1 MRVIK
6 SLCLFGGLAAV
17 IGACFESPEYPNT
30 PKISFES
37 VVFIET
43 NADDTLT
50 LSISFQDGDGDL
62 GLPDDN
68 ADPRY
73 DAAPFNRFT
82 YAIKTRSAGGFE
94 KGVVPLRFNPD
105 DAATYRLE
113 ALDVIRPTFANH
125 GTILSDNDLDN
136 PDYYNSMPADVYP
149 FSCVN
154 YGGENPISIY
164 VLESD
169 NLVDASFEIS
179 DTTVVPGDRVFK
191 VVGRFFRE
199 SNPNT
204 ANIDVVFE
212 YAPDNDGQWKTFN
225 FATDNPTKNCASSFN
240 GRFPILTADDGSL
253 DGIIRYH
260 MKSNGF
266 YDIFQDYQMRLRVKI
281 RDRALNVSNEIV
293 TPPFTLTS
301 IKR

>member
-1 MRVIK
+1 
-6 SLCLFGGLAAV
+6 LCLFGGLAAV

-43 NADDTLT
+43 NSDDTLT
-50 LSISFQDGDGDL
+50 LSISFQDGNGDL
-62 GLPDDN
+62 GLPDDSS
-68 ADPRY
+68 DPRY
-73 DAAPFNRFT
+73 DMAPFNRFT
-82 YAIKTRSAGGFE
+82 YAIKTKAAGVFIDSII
-94 KGVVPLRFNPD
+94 PRRFSPE

-113 ALDVIRPTFANH
+113 ALDVIVPTFADH
-125 GTILSDNDLDN
+125 GTILSDIDLDD
-136 PDYYNSMPADVYP
+136 PAYYNTMPADVYP

-154 YGGENPISIY
+154 YGGQNPISVY

-169 NLVDASFEIS
+169 NLVDASFEIT
-179 DTTVVPGDRVFK
+179 DTIPVPGDRIFK
-191 VVGRFFRE
+191 VVGRFYRE

-212 YAPDNDGQWKTFN
+212 YTPANDGQWKEFN
-225 FATDNPTKNCASSFN
+225 FTTDNPSKNCAPSFN
-240 GRFPILTADDGSL
+240 GRFPILTEDDGSL

-266 YDIFQDYQMRLRVKI
+266 YDIFQDRQIRLKVKI
-281 RDRALNVSNEIV
+281 RDRALNVSNEIT

-301 IKR
+301 IKK